1 MRLPISYNL
10 RNLAVRRVTTLMTA
24 SGIALT
30 VAVLL
35 AALALANGLR
45 NTFVATGNPLNV
57 LVLRKGSTSELSS
70 AMTPEIFRD
79 LLFKPGIAR
88 GHGGRPMASLEMVT
102 VVRLPA
108 FDNPRGV
115 SATVRGLGAEG
126 LVLRDVRL
134 AEGRWFAEG
143 RREVVVG
150 RSIARRCVGARAG
163 GIVKFGRREWR
174 VVGVMDGGVSAIDS
188 EIFADLNQVSADF
201 NRAYQLSSVL
211 LRATDPV
218 AVSALIHSLNDDQR
232 LNATAQTEKEY
243 YAQQA
248 AAAGPLRT
256 LGIFVSVIMAIGSG
270 FTAMNTMYTA
280 VTRRTKEIG
289 TLRVL
294 GFSRGSVL
302 ASFLIESILLSVAG
316 GVIACLLVLPL
327 NGVSTAVGNS
337 VTMSDVAVNFR
348 VSPTILLSGLVYAAA
363 LGAAGGALPAR
374 MAANK
379 EILSALREV

>member
-1 MRLPISYNL
+1 
-10 RNLAVRRVTTLMTA
+10 
-24 SGIALT
+24 
-30 VAVLL
+30 
-35 AALALANGLR
+35 
-45 NTFVATGNPLNV
+45 
-57 LVLRKGSTSELSS
+57 
-70 AMTPEIFRD
+70 
-79 LLFKPGIAR
+79 LFKPGIAR

-174 VVGVMDGGVSAIDS
+174 VVGVMDGGVSAVDS

-201 NRAYQLSSVL
+201 NRPEQLSSVL
-211 LRATDPV
+211 LRASDPV
-218 AVSALIHSLNDDQR
+218 AVSALINSLNDDQR

-243 YAQQA
+243 YARQA
-248 AAAGPLRT
+248 AAGGPLQT

-280 VTRRTKEIG
+280 VSRRTKEIG

-302 ASFLIESILLSVAG
+302 ASFLIESVLLSVTG
-316 GVIACLLVLPL
+316 GVIGCLLVLPL
-327 NGVSTAVGNS
+327 NGFSTAVGNS
-337 VTMSDVAVNFR
+337 VTMSDVTVNFR
-348 VSPTILLSGLVYAAA
+348 VSPAILLSGLVYAAA

-379 EILSALREV
+379 EILSALREI